1 MFASGRPRTATLTL
15 LALCAFAANSIL
27 CRLALVGAGA
37 IDAASY
43 TTVRLASGAAFLAIL
58 AASRSARS
66 GGRGSW
72 RSAFALAAYAIPFS
86 LAYRTLP
93 AGTGALILFVAVQAT
108 MISAGLARGERLH
121 PSGWAGVFVA
131 LGGLAFLVRPGI
143 SAPSAGGAASM
154 ALAGVAWGIYS
165 LRGRRSADPL
175 GDTAGNFL
183 RALLLAAIVSAAAFS
198 FARVSPRGVLLAA
211 LSGAAA
217 SGAGYA
223 IWYAALPR
231 LAATT
236 AAAVQLAVPALAA
249 AGGVVF
255 LGENMTG
262 RLLLASAAI
271 LGGVALA
278 VAGRKGTS
286 RPPSALP
293 PEVAERPAS

>member
-1 MFASGRPRTATLTL
+1 MASPVRTASLTL
-15 LALCAFAANSIL
+15 VALCAFAANSVL
-27 CRLALVGAGA
+27 CRLALGTGA

-43 TTVRLASGAAFLAIL
+43 STVRLASGAAFLAIL

-72 RSAFALAAYAIPFS
+72 RSASALAVYAIPFS
-86 LAYRTLP
+86 FAYRTLS
-93 AGTGALILFVAVQAT
+93 AGTGALLLFVAVQAT
-108 MISAGLARGERLH
+108 MISAGLARGERLRL
-121 PSGWAGVFVA
+121 SGWAGVLVA
-131 LGGLAFLVRPGI
+131 LGGLAFLVRPGLA
-143 SAPSAGGAASM
+143 APPAGGAALM
-154 ALAGVAWGIYS
+154 ALAGIAWGVYS
-165 LRGRRSADPL
+165 LRGRISADPL
-175 GDTAGNFL
+175 GDTAGNFA
-183 RALLLAAIVSAAAFS
+183 RAVLLAAIVSAAAFS
-198 FARVSPRGVLLAA
+198 SAHASRRGLLLAA
-211 LSGAAA
+211 VSGAAA

-255 LGENMTG
+255 LGEKMTA

-278 VAGRKGTS
+278 VAGRSGRAPRS
-286 RPPSALP
+286 LSAPSK
-293 PEVAERPAS
+293 VAERPSS